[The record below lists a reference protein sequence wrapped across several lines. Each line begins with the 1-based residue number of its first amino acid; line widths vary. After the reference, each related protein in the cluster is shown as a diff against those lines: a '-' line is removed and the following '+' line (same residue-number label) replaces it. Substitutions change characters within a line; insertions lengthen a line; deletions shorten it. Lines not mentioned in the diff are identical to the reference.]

1 MLNMLYLV
9 AYDHNNG
16 KATPTY
22 HGFMTKRLNRAAC
35 LAVSS
40 NSEGYKHKS

>member
-22 HGFMTKRLNRAAC
+22 QAAC